1 MQIQRRAN
9 PYSKNVRNHNS
20 AKEMKDWQP
29 WSIVPL
35 GRWKREQRL
44 ITDRHLTLV
53 AALVIT
59 GVLLYLLLHREE
71 AECFPENHRE
81 SCYQTSKA
89 PYRLYGTKTDYRV
102 LVDRLGLE
110 KEPQF
115 TVPGCRPRAF
125 FLYNRHTTRYP
136 DRENIVEMQDVLPQ
150 LLRNILSAAQEKK
163 VHICETDLEQLER
176 WKMPFK
182 PHHDNKV
189 TPSGKS
195 VVGDQV
201 RRLRR
206 RFPGLFQGQFNA
218 SDFVVG
224 YTSRERTRQTAEAFL
239 EHLLSK
245 QDFDAINFGP
255 PQDSLLQFHKEC
267 NKLIKEKKSTPVEVD
282 KFEKGPYMKRL
293 LDTMSW
299 RLGFNVTRDDVDI
312 MYRACVFEYAI
323 HDASPWCAAF
333 DEAELKAIEFRED
346 LDDYYKDA
354 YGLKRNY
361 AQACPIVR
369 ELVGRFRNVSK
380 DPSQPTKLLYF
391 SHAGGFKK
399 VVARLGLY
407 RDAEPPLADGL
418 CRQSGRAWQSSLV
431 CPFNANLAFVL
442 FECTGGGHQVAT
454 FLNEEVQRLPGC
466 PSESCPLETFLE
478 LYDEVARDC
487 NVTEICSA

>member
-1 MQIQRRAN
+1 MN
-9 PYSKNVRNHNS
+9 
-20 AKEMKDWQP
+20 
-29 WSIVPL
+29 
-35 GRWKREQRL
+35 WKWIR
-44 ITDRHLTLV
+44 IAVLV
-53 AALVIT
+53 AVLAIT
-59 GVLLYLLLHREE
+59 AVLLYLLLHHEDP
-71 AECFPENHRE
+71 ECFPEHRRE
-81 SCYQTSKA
+81 SCYRTNKE

-115 TVPGCRPRAF
+115 TVPGCAPHAL

-136 DRENIVEMQDVLPQ
+136 DRENIVEMREALPE
-150 LLRNILSAAQEKK
+150 LVINIQNAALDKR
-163 VHICETDLEQLER
+163 VHICKADLEQLER

-182 PHHDNKV
+182 PHHDNNV

-201 RRLRR
+201 RRFKK

-245 QDFDAINFGP
+245 QDFDAVDFGP

-267 NKLIKEKKSTPVEVD
+267 NKLIKEKKSTPAEVD
-282 KFEKGPYMKRL
+282 KFEKGPFMKRL

-299 RLGFNVTRDDVDI
+299 RLGFNVTREDVNM
-312 MYRACVFEYAI
+312 MYRACVFEYSI

-333 DEAELKAIEFRED
+333 DDDELKAIEFRED

-354 YGLKRNY
+354 YGLTRNY

-369 ELVGRFRNVSK
+369 ELVGRFRNISK
-380 DPSQPTKLLYF
+380 DPSQPKKLLYF

-399 VVARLGLY
+399 VVARLGL
-407 RDAEPPLADGL
+407 RQDTEPPLADGL

-442 FECTGGGHQVAT
+442 FKCPEDSYQVAT

-466 PSESCPLETFLE
+466 PSDRCPLETFLS
-478 LYDEVARDC
+478 LYDDIARDC

>member
-1 MQIQRRAN
+1 
-9 PYSKNVRNHNS
+9 
-20 AKEMKDWQP
+20 
-29 WSIVPL
+29 
-35 GRWKREQRL
+35 
-44 ITDRHLTLV
+44 
-53 AALVIT
+53 
-59 GVLLYLLLHREE
+59 
-71 AECFPENHRE
+71 
-81 SCYQTSKA
+81 
-89 PYRLYGTKTDYRV
+89 
-102 LVDRLGLE
+102 
-110 KEPQF
+110 
-115 TVPGCRPRAF
+115 GCRPRAF

-245 QDFDAINFGP
+245 QGERPEFLPSPGLGRFAHHEQSVDAFPAG
-255 PQDSLLQFHKEC
+255 LQ
-267 NKLIKEKKSTPVEVD
+267 EKKSTPVEVD

-299 RLGFNVTRDDVDI
+299 RLGFNTSFVSRDADDVDI

>member
-1 MQIQRRAN
+1 MN
-9 PYSKNVRNHNS
+9 
-20 AKEMKDWQP
+20 
-29 WSIVPL
+29 
-35 GRWKREQRL
+35 WKWIR
-44 ITDRHLTLV
+44 IAVLV

-71 AECFPENHRE
+71 SECFPENHQE

-102 LVDRLGLE
+102 IVDRFGLE

-136 DRENIVEMQDVLPQ
+136 DRENIVEMQDALPQ
-150 LLRNILSAAQEKK
+150 LLKNIQSAAQEKK
-163 VHICETDLEQLER
+163 VHICEADLEQLER

-201 RRLRR
+201 RRFRR

-245 QDFDAINFGP
+245 QDFDAVNFGP

-299 RLGFNVTRDDVDI
+299 RLGFNVTRDDVNI

-354 YGLKRNY
+354 YGLERNY

-369 ELVGRFRNVSK
+369 ELVSRFRNVSK

-407 RDAEPPLADGL
+407 RDAEAPLADGL

-442 FECTGGGHQVAT
+442 FECAGGNHQVAT
-454 FLNEEVQRLPGC
+454 FLNEKVQQLPGC
-466 PSESCPLETFLE
+466 PSESCPLDTFLA

-487 NVTEICSA
+487 NVAEICSA